1 MANISVNA
9 SNNGFSKPSIT
20 TVQASLI
27 NNIKKIFLF
36 AVGLSLVLMMQVS
49 FFNENAIASP
59 LASIGSQVDKL
70 TDTSKYLAKDTGN
83 RAKDLANNLK
93 TGTKENIDKAKDMA
107 KDAKGKIGDGVE
119 KTKEMVGDR
128 VNEAKQNTKD
138 LSDKAGN
145 KVEEA
150 IDSVKNFLGQ

>member
-70 TDTSKYLAKDTGN
+70 TDTSNPRSARNGS
-83 RAKDLANNLK
+83 LK
-93 TGTKENIDKAKDMA
+93 IFTTRQSGFQ
-107 KDAKGKIGDGVE
+107 
-119 KTKEMVGDR
+119 R
-128 VNEAKQNTKD
+128 
-138 LSDKAGN
+138 
-145 KVEEA
+145 
-150 IDSVKNFLGQ
+150 F